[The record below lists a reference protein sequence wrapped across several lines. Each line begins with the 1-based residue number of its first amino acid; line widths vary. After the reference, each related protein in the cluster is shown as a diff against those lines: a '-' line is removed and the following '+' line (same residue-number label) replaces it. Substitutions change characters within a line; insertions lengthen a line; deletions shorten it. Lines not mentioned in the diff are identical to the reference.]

1 MMSLHSSKP
10 AIQPDGPWVPMALLE
25 EDGAGPGLAHSLC
38 CQAASFCP
46 IEGFLS
52 FSTRAFL
59 IAQMVKN
66 LAAV

>member
-1 MMSLHSSKP
+1 MSLHSSKP

-25 EDGAGPGLAHSLC
+25 EDGAGPGLAHSLW
-38 CQAASFCP
+38 CQAGSFCP
-46 IEGFLS
+46 MEGFLS

-59 IAQMVKN
+59 IAQRVKN